1 MSVLSEPLANSSD
14 SDGDFPPFVAPVSG
28 SRTTHQA
35 ATVGAA
41 ESRELVRQ
49 LGVWRLEREVGR
61 GGMGVVYEAFDTVLG
76 RSVALKLLP
85 SMAAMEP
92 KKLARFEHEAQVVA
106 RLSHPHIVPL
116 YSIGCEQE
124 LHFLVMRLIDGV
136 SLDRVAVSSTA
147 PLSGGSPDGTRIL
160 ATQAGDA
167 SSGGQANGVASAPR
181 YGSES
186 TRGLTPPR
194 SLDDSVAD
202 QWLQRKLFGESA
214 ASCRYI
220 ATLGWQA
227 AEALSYAHS
236 MGVIH
241 RDVKPS
247 NLVVDRDDNLWITD
261 FGLAQIQGE
270 HGLTMTGDLLGTLR
284 YMSPE
289 QGMAQRIPVD
299 HRTDVYSLGAT
310 LYELFARRP
319 AFEAEDRKELLRQVL
334 FDDPVPLRKHDPHI
348 PWPLQVIV
356 EKAMQKDQRQRYAT
370 ARALADD
377 LRRWLDG
384 EPILARP
391 PTLLERASHWASRRK
406 GAVATGLV
414 SLFVL
419 LATLAIFGQRH
430 ASELSNEL
438 AKIEAARA
446 DAVRGQLEALLLQA
460 QMGRAT
466 DRPGRRLQSL
476 DAVTRAAELARKLT
490 VSEADRVRLRS
501 ETIAALGVPFDVEP
515 LGSID
520 LDFPNRVCMFDPAF
534 RQIARVTNDDG
545 TLTVSKVDAAVLA
558 SRVASAPGQN
568 EAPSSPGAN
577 ALRLAKMQDGV
588 RLPGFGIVPAFWQFS
603 LDGSRLIAEYWQP
616 GGMIVVWNLETA
628 QRVYEVQLPAGHTWA
643 STTTIGER
651 TLAVVDAAGEL
662 RLFDLVELR
671 ETSRSPFGNPPT
683 AIALVNDLIGRRS
696 RETSV
701 RSHSRPRVGADRD
714 DSPRS
719 GERGYDVKSDQYLVV
734 GRSAPDRVEVLD
746 VGTLEIKQTIT
757 APGAL
762 TLLLRSWSGGLVG
775 TCRMASGYAFWDL
788 VNSQP
793 FGNVERPAY
802 MLDVSPQ
809 GDLIAFADQSEDTEL
824 RDARTGQRG
833 LRLNGRLIGFDETG
847 ELLALQTTYRVSLYR
862 VHRSEQVRRL
872 RPPGQT
878 VAGGIYNVSF
888 SGDSQLMAV
897 SSPGGARLYDVASG
911 RLFDTISN
919 LAATNVAFLVS
930 GTALAA
936 GQSGMPTP
944 AASAVPLTDDL
955 LVSGVGVPLQ
965 RWRKVGD
972 HWEHFVRQY
981 AVADPIRPTSFNGNG
996 FLSVSRD
1003 GQVVARCQFSDEAI
1017 VWRDE
1022 SKFTR
1027 LGPHPG
1033 MSRIAVSPD
1042 GKTCVSGTHNGVDLF
1057 LWDTASGERLRN
1069 VWPGVSA
1076 ASPVFSADG
1085 RWLLA
1090 SSGREFR
1097 LFETADW
1104 KTVWQHAREDGSD
1117 APAPIAF
1124 RPDRPQF
1131 AIGHNQSTMRLYSID
1146 VSKPETGLQG
1156 QGKVSLYA
1164 ELPLP
1169 EPCYSGSAT
1178 FSPDGRWL
1186 SRNTD
1191 TAVFVWDL
1199 QAISEELRK
1208 RDVE

>member
-1 MSVLSEPLANSSD
+1 MSVSTQPSADSSG
-14 SDGDFPPFVAPVSG
+14 SGSDFPPFVAPASEA
-28 SRTTHQA
+28 HA
-35 ATVGAA
+35 VGNEPVVEVD
-41 ESRELVRQ
+41 ESRRLLRQ

-61 GGMGVVYEAFDTVLG
+61 GGMGVVYAALDTVLG
-76 RSVALKLLP
+76 RRVALKLLP
-85 SMAAMEP
+85 SMAALEP

-116 YSIGCEQE
+116 YSIECEQD

-136 SLDRVAVSSTA
+136 SLDRVAASSTA
-147 PLSGGSPDGTRIL
+147 PLSSGSPDGTRIL
-160 ATQAGDA
+160 ATQAGDV
-167 SSGGQANGVASAPR
+167 SSDGHGTNRTHGTDGTNGTDRPQQAHQSHESSTSHLAPASANN
-181 YGSES
+181 
-186 TRGLTPPR
+186 
-194 SLDDSVAD
+194 DSD
-202 QWLQRKLFGESA
+202 QWLQRKLFGEP
-214 ASCRYI
+214 ASSFRYI

-299 HRTDVYSLGAT
+299 HRTDVYSLGVT
-310 LYELFARRP
+310 LYELLARRP

-334 FDDPVPLRKHDPHI
+334 FDDPVPLRKHDSHI

-356 EKAMQKDQRQRYAT
+356 EKAMQKDPRQRYTT

-391 PTLLERASHWASRRK
+391 PTLIERASHWASRRK

-419 LATLAIFGQRH
+419 LATLAFFSQRH
-430 ASELSNEL
+430 ASELANEL
-438 AKIEAARA
+438 TKTEAARA
-446 DAVRGQLEALLLQA
+446 EAVRGQFEALLLQA
-460 QMGRAT
+460 QKGRAT
-466 DRPGRRLQSL
+466 ERQGRRLQSL
-476 DAVTRAAELARKLT
+476 EAVTRAAELARKLT

-501 ETIAALGVPFDVEP
+501 ETIAALGVPFDVES
-515 LGSID
+515 LGTID
-520 LDFPNRVCMFDPAF
+520 LDFPNRLSVLDPAF
-534 RQIARVTNDDG
+534 RQIARVTSNDG
-545 TLTVSKVDAAVLA
+545 TLTVSKVDAAIFA
-558 SRVASAPGQN
+558 SRAASDPGQN
-568 EAPSSPGAN
+568 NIRSSPGAD
-577 ALRLAKMQDGV
+577 ATRLAESHGGI

-603 LDGSRLIAEYWQP
+603 LDGSRLIAEYGQP
-616 GGMIVVWNLETA
+616 GGTIVVWNLETA
-628 QRVYEVQLPAGHTWA
+628 QRIYEVQLPAGLTWA
-643 STTTIGER
+643 TTVAVGDWM
-651 TLAVVDAAGEL
+651 LAVVDAAGEL

-683 AIALVNDLIGRRS
+683 AIALVNDLIGSRS
-696 RETSV
+696 RETSF
-701 RSHSRPRVGADRD
+701 RSHSRQRVGVDGGD
-714 DSPRS
+714 TPRS
-719 GERGYDVKSDQYLVV
+719 GERGYGEHGDEAKPDQFLVV
-734 GRSAPDRVEVLD
+734 GRSAPDRVDVLD
-746 VGTLEIKQTIT
+746 IGTREIKQTLT

-824 RDARTGQRG
+824 RDTRTGQRG
-833 LRLNGRLIGFDETG
+833 LRLNGRLVGFDMTG

-878 VAGGIYNVSF
+878 AAGGIYNVAF
-888 SGDSQLMAV
+888 SGDSRKMAV
-897 SSPGGARLYDVASG
+897 SSPGGARLYEVASG
-911 RLFDTISN
+911 QWIDTVSN
-919 LAATNVAFLVS
+919 LAATNVAFVGS
-930 GTALAA
+930 VAET
-936 GQSGMPTP
+936 QN
-944 AASAVPLTDDL
+944 DL
-955 LVSGVGVPLQ
+955 LISGVGVPLQ

-972 HWEHFVRQY
+972 RWEQFERQY
-981 AVADPIRPTSFNGNG
+981 SVAEPIRPTSFNGNG

-1017 VWRDE
+1017 VWRE
-1022 SKFTR
+1022 ASPFTR
-1027 LGPHPG
+1027 LGPHLG

-1042 GKTCVSGTHNGVDLF
+1042 GKTCVTGTHNGAELF
-1057 LWDTASGERLRN
+1057 LWETTTGERLRN
-1069 VWPGVSA
+1069 VWPNVSA
-1076 ASPVFSADG
+1076 ASAVFSSDG

-1090 SSGREFR
+1090 SAGREFR
-1097 LFETADW
+1097 LFETTDW
-1104 KTVWQHAREDGSD
+1104 KSVWQHAREDGSD

-1146 VSKPETGLQG
+1146 VSRAETDLQG
-1156 QGKVSLYA
+1156 QGKISLYS

-1208 RDVE
+1208 REVE